1 MTKPHIFAHTSYIGN
16 TGYNAHS
23 RSFFR
28 HLSKLNE
35 VKIRNFTVG
44 NKFVNSSNEPHNQ
57 ESYLDDLDKK
67 LLDSQT
73 LWDGNN
79 REDHSIYSNYPN
91 KFLHNVNIVL
101 QETNHYYFYDGYL
114 GPKIGYNVWES
125 TKQPEDFFNK
135 WNEFD
140 QLWVPTKWQAN
151 NTIKQG
157 ANPNKVKVIPEG
169 VDVNTFYPDDNVQH
183 KDYDGRF
190 KFILFGRWEYRKSTT
205 EIIETFLSTFKKSDP
220 VDLILSVD
228 NRFGYSQDGCFTTQ
242 ERIKKF
248 NIPNDP
254 RLIFKSFVSRE
265 DYINYIKKGH
275 VFLSCARSEGWNL
288 PLIEAMACGTPS
300 IYSNCS
306 GQLEFAKGKGLP
318 VKILGEKPAPDSTPG
333 NYYEPDFNDL
343 SLVMRDAYKN
353 YKKHK
358 KKALKDAKL
367 IHQKFNWDNI
377 AKIASKELTL
387 FLDNYK
393 SKNEVI
399 VSFSDGP
406 AVEIKGDDEDT
417 YFIEFINSD
426 TNEVV
431 HSDTIKNNMWT
442 KCNKEYYIP
451 WVIKING
458 EVVHK
463 LNLENQKVLVSIDS
477 KSIGDT
483 LAWVPQVIK
492 FKEKYNCK
500 VTLST
505 FHNYW
510 FKNLKEYKDIEFIEP
525 GFSCVCYAH
534 YKIGWF
540 SNNGVWDNGFK
551 NPTLPQTVPLIKTAS
566 NILGIDFEEINYG
579 IDFTPGERPLK
590 GKYICIGPQA
600 TAACKEWTHKNWKY
614 LSKKLYSKGY
624 NIVALSKNGFKG
636 INIIDRH
643 NLPWDE
649 LFNYL
654 YHADLFIGLGSGL
667 SWINWALNK
676 HTLMINNFTEP
687 EHEFIKNI
695 TKLQNFDVCNSC
707 WNKKEFQFDAGD
719 WNWCPIN
726 KGTELQHICQ
736 KSITPDRVL
745 EEALRLLT

>member
-28 HLSKLNE
+28 HLSKLAK

-44 NKFVNSSNEPHNQ
+44 NTWNELNDEPHNN
-57 ESYLDDLDKK
+57 ESYINNVDKK
-67 LLDSQT
+67 LLKIQT
-73 LWDGNN
+73 LWNGKDLIDQPIYTNPINN
-79 REDHSIYSNYPN
+79 F
-91 KFLHNVNIVL
+91 KHNVNIIL
-101 QETNHYYFYDGYL
+101 QETNHHYYYDDYS

-135 WNEFD
+135 WLEFD

-157 ANPNKVKVIPEG
+157 ASPNKVKVIPEG
-169 VDVNTFYPDDNVQH
+169 VDINTFYPNDNIQH

-190 KFILFGRWEYRKSTT
+190 KFVLFGRWEYRKSTT
-205 EIIETFLSTFKKSDP
+205 EIIKTFLSTFDPSEP

-228 NRFGYSQDGCFTTQ
+228 NIFGKDLDGCNTTE
-242 ERIKKF
+242 ERIKKY

-254 RLIFKSFVSRE
+254 RLKFKSFVSRE
-265 DYINYIKKGH
+265 DYIKYLKKGH
-275 VFLSCARSEGWNL
+275 IFLSCARSEGWNL

-306 GQLEFAKGKGLP
+306 GQLEFAKDKGLP
-318 VKILGEKPAPDSTPG
+318 VKIKKEIPAPKSIPG
-333 NYYEPDFNDL
+333 NYYEPDFDDL

-358 KKALKDAKL
+358 KRAIKDAKL
-367 IHQKFNWDNI
+367 IHKNYNWDKVAEI
-377 AKIASKELTL
+377 ANNELTT
-387 FLDNYK
+387 FLNNYQE
-393 SKNEVI
+393 KNELI
-399 VSFSDGP
+399 INFTNGP
-406 AVEIKGDDEDT
+406 FVEIKGNEKNN
-417 YFIEFINSD
+417 YFVEFINGD
-426 TNEVV
+426 TNELIF
-431 HSDTIKNNMWT
+431 SDTISNNMWT

-458 EVVHK
+458 EIVHK
-463 LNLENQKVLVSIDS
+463 LNLENQVVYIAIDS

-483 LAWVPQVIK
+483 LAWVPQAVK
-492 FKEKYNCK
+492 FKNKYNCK
-500 VTLST
+500 LVLST

-510 FKNLKEYKDIEFIEP
+510 FENLKEYKDIKFINP
-525 GFSCVCYAH
+525 GSSFVCYAH
-534 YKIGWF
+534 YKVGWF
-540 SNNGVWDNGFK
+540 SNEGKWDNGNL
-551 NPTLPQTVPLIKTAS
+551 NPTLPQTVPLIKSAS
-566 NILGIDFEEINYG
+566 DILGLDFEEINYG
-579 IDFTPGERPLK
+579 VDFTPGERPLK
-590 GKYICIGPQA
+590 NKYICIGPQA
-600 TAACKEWTHKNWKY
+600 TAACKEWTHKNWKQ

-643 NLPWDE
+643 NLPWNE

-687 EHEFIKNI
+687 DHEFTKNI
-695 TKLQNFDVCNSC
+695 TKLQNFNVCNSC